1 MALVGGINSYSIGRQ
16 LPAYYY
22 NHPNKQKKVQ
32 KRGGERTNERNAHNY
47 LSMVV
52 AILDRFGHTVKP
64 KLTDRPT
71 DQPNTSKLAC
81 MLDEVSICFGLPRLY
96 FLFFLDFVDLTRQ
109 SNNNTQTKKPGKQY
123 KDIRKATISFEPIQY
138 AFVRR
143 CCQWVAGLVV

>member
-96 FLFFLDFVDLTRQ
+96 FHFFSRFCRFNKAKQQQHPNKKTGQTIQRHTQ
-109 SNNNTQTKKPGKQY
+109 GNNFLRANS
-123 KDIRKATISFEPIQY
+123 ICFR
-138 AFVRR
+138 
-143 CCQWVAGLVV
+143 